1 MEDLN
6 NKKMEQKI
14 GPELFIPKL
23 KKFFL
28 WIFATI
34 CFSLTLWGSVS
45 LVNLGLT
52 TYVFTK
58 ADTEQCI
65 WSKYPQPIAVPAGE
79 VKGLSAYTPPD
90 PVIELKRCEESRQA
104 QKQREASNAIALIL
118 VGAPLFVLFYR
129 EARK

>member
-1 MEDLN
+1 
-6 NKKMEQKI
+6 MEQKTS
-14 GPELFIPKL
+14 PELFIPKL

-45 LVNLGLT
+45 LVDLGLT
-52 TYVFTK
+52 SYVFTK

-65 WSKYPQPIAVPAGE
+65 WSKYPQPVVVPQGE
-79 VKGLSAYTPPD
+79 GKDIPAYTPPD
-90 PVIELKRCEESRQA
+90 PAIELKRCEESRQA
-104 QKQREASNAIALIL
+104 QKQREAANAIALVL